1 MIKYK
6 ILLPIIIFA
15 SLFYACNQESNNL
28 AQEGKEIIS
37 ADTLELMI
45 FDIHLADAIITS
57 KIMKT
62 KDNTAI
68 DSLVYQSIYD
78 KYAYSKDD
86 FEQTLLFYA
95 HNKLDSLNAIY
106 DRVIERFNIQK
117 GEIYN

>member
-6 ILLPIIIFA
+6 VLLSILLIGFL
-15 SLFYACNQESNNL
+15 SYSC
-28 AQEGKEIIS
+28 GKEQKTLSQDGKNIIS

-45 FDIHLADAIITS
+45 FDVHLADAIITS

-68 DSLVYQSIYD
+68 DSLIYQSVYD
-78 KYAYSKDD
+78 KYNYSKED

-95 HNKLDSLNAIY
+95 HTKLDSLDAIY
-106 DRVIERFNIQK
+106 DRVIERFNIRK
-117 GEIYN
+117 GEIHN

>member
-1 MIKYK
+1 MMKYK
-6 ILLPIIIFA
+6 ILVTIVLIA
-15 SLFYACNQESNNL
+15 WMSYSCNQNSDI
-28 AQEGKEIIS
+28 QTQTGKEIIS

-45 FDIHLADAIITS
+45 FDIHLTDAIITS

-62 KDNTAI
+62 KDNAAV
-68 DSLVYQSIYD
+68 DSLLYQSIYD
-78 KYAYSKDD
+78 KYSYSKDD

-106 DRVIERFNIQK
+106 DRVIERFNIRK

>member
-6 ILLPIIIFA
+6 ILFFILLIG
-15 SLFYACNQESNNL
+15 SLSYSCIQDSVNQT
-28 AQEGKEIIS
+28 QDGKDIIS

-68 DSLVYQSIYD
+68 DSLVYQSVYD
-78 KYAYSKDD
+78 KYGYAKDD

-95 HNKLDSLNAIY
+95 HNKVDSRSEER
-106 DRVIERFNIQK
+106 RVGKECRSRWSPDH
-117 GEIYN
+117 